1 MRRNRRERQAAPLL
15 RRLDIAFIILI
26 LACSGLAIMWLGH
39 YTDIDLLL
47 ADAAFDRTRR
57 IFPLRH
63 AWLPDTFNHGIL
75 KALFTGLGAGIIV
88 LVLLD
93 LVRPMRRIDA
103 STRLRLRIVG
113 LSAGLVPLVI
123 STLKQASDAHCPW
136 DLARYGGVQP
146 YVRLFDALPFG
157 ASAGHCLP
165 AGHASTSLWLVA
177 LAVFWLP
184 GNSGKAAGVA
194 AAGLAAGLAMGWM
207 QQLRGAH
214 FLTHTLW
221 SVWIAVLVVLVTT
234 VVMDAAARRYTPQ
247 TTS

>member
-1 MRRNRRERQAAPLL
+1 MKSRRDEVLGAPLL
-15 RRLDIAFIILI
+15 DRLAIASFISALFC
-26 LACSGLAIMWLGH
+26 ACLAIMWLGIC
-39 YTDIDLLL
+39 TDVDLRL
-47 ADAAFDRTRR
+47 ADAAFDRSRME
-57 IFPLRH
+57 FPLRN
-63 AWLPDTFNHGIL
+63 AWLPDRFNHGIL
-75 KALFTGLGAGIIV
+75 KALFTVLGIGVIAVV
-88 LVLLD
+88 LADFL
-93 LVRPMRRIDA
+93 RPMPRVA
-103 STRLRLRIVG
+103 AATRLRLRIVS
-113 LSAGLVPLVI
+113 LSAGLVPLMT
-123 STLKQASDAHCPW
+123 SLLKQASNSHCPW

-184 GNSGKAAGVA
+184 GKPRTAAAVAAG
-194 AAGLAAGLAMGWM
+194 GLAVGFAMGWM

-221 SVWIAVLVVLVTT
+221 SAWIAVLVVLVTT
-234 VVMDAAARRYTPQ
+234 VLMDAATRRYTPH

>member
-1 MRRNRRERQAAPLL
+1 MKHRHGQSRTPLL
-15 RRLDIAFIILI
+15 GRRDIAFTVLA
-26 LACSGLAIMWLGH
+26 LACFGTAILWLGH
-39 YTDIDLLL
+39 YTDIDLWL
-47 ADAAFDRTRR
+47 ADVAFDPARRT
-57 IFPLRH
+57 FPLRD

-75 KALFTGLGAGIIV
+75 KALFTGLGAGVIAVV
-88 LVLLD
+88 LVD
-93 LVRPMRRIDA
+93 LVRSLRKIDVA
-103 STRLRLRIVG
+103 TRLRLRIVG
-113 LSAGLVPLVI
+113 LSAALVPLV
-123 STLKQASDAHCPW
+123 TGMLKQASNAHCPW

-146 YVRLFDALPFG
+146 YIRLFDALPLG
-157 ASAGHCLP
+157 ATAGHCLP

-184 GNSGKAAGVA
+184 ENPRRAAGVA
-194 AAGLAAGLAMGWM
+194 AAGLAAGFAMGWM

-234 VVMDAAARRYTPQ
+234 VLMDAAARCYTPQ